1 MVASSPHWVS
11 PRGGKKKENKRSNY
25 HKKDP
30 SDFLAATSQSSS
42 SSSSSSLSGSR
53 GSGKNWIA
61 TSLLIEELTEYQN
74 FDYKQKIML
83 HLHLWQRVCILYLYL
98 YLFGK
103 SSPCLVRL
111 CSLIKDS
118 AWLVNA
124 CYGHLTQSP
133 WPSHHL
139 LAQSPNYHQQG
150 TFSVQDVRT
159 KDIPFRLSSPNIFKR
174 KICQKVYHG

>member
-30 SDFLAATSQSSS
+30 SDFLAVTSQSSS
-42 SSSSSSLSGSR
+42 SSLSGHEGAVR
-53 GSGKNWIA
+53 IGLLLLFA
-61 TSLLIEELTEYQN
+61 SLLIEELTEYQN
-74 FDYKQKIML
+74 IDFKQKIML
-83 HLHLWQRVCILYLYL
+83 YLHLWQRLCILYLYL

-103 SSPCLVRL
+103 SFPCLVRL

-150 TFSVQDVRT
+150 TFSVQA
-159 KDIPFRLSSPNIFKR
+159 SE
-174 KICQKVYHG
+174 QKTFHFVSHHQIYSRGKYV

>member
-11 PRGGKKKENKRSNY
+11 PRRGKKKENKRSNY

-30 SDFLAATSQSSS
+30 SDFLAVTSQSSS
-42 SSSSSSLSGSR
+42 SSLSGHEGAVR
-53 GSGKNWIA
+53 IGLLLLFA
-61 TSLLIEELTEYQN
+61 SLLIEELTEYQN
-74 FDYKQKIML
+74 IDFKQKIML
-83 HLHLWQRVCILYLYL
+83 DLHLWQRLCILYLYLYL

-103 SSPCLVRL
+103 SSPCWVRL

-150 TFSVQDVRT
+150 TFSVQA
-159 KDIPFRLSSPNIFKR
+159 SE
-174 KICQKVYHG
+174 QKTFHFVSLHQIYSRGKYV